1 MNNRLRPILF
11 WLHLGVGVLLGL
23 VVAIMAATGAA
34 LAFEAQLRDWAEG
47 DSRAV
52 TVPADATR
60 LPLDELLRRAQ
71 AAHPGTVVTA
81 LVPAQPA
88 EAVRISFGRDDG
100 AHVDPYTGQVR
111 PLAGQTTR
119 HVLGVLIRWHRFL
132 GAAGEGRALGQ
143 AITGVSNAG
152 FLFLALSGLVLW
164 WPRRWNTRALRGLVW
179 FKRGLGG
186 RARDFNWHN
195 VIGFWSLPALIV
207 ITTSGLMI
215 SYRPVANLVFKLAGE
230 APPPPGGAPRL
241 MVPRPSLQRERVPL
255 EALVGVARAQVP
267 AWSSLLVRLGSTGPA
282 GTRLRP
288 SGAGERGAPAVT
300 ISVKSR
306 EAGPPFAS
314 AQLSFDPWT
323 GQLLRHERFAEQS
336 TGRRVRTWMRFLHT
350 GEALGAPGQLLAGLV
365 SLGTLVLVYTGLG
378 MALRRLRPVRSAPS
392 GRVP

>member
-1 MNNRLRPILF
+1 
-11 WLHLGVGVLLGL
+11 
-23 VVAIMAATGAA
+23 
-34 LAFEAQLRDWAEG
+34 
-47 DSRAV
+47 
-52 TVPADATR
+52 
-60 LPLDELLRRAQ
+60 
-71 AAHPGTVVTA
+71 
-81 LVPAQPA
+81 
-88 EAVRISFGRDDG
+88 
-100 AHVDPYTGQVR
+100 
-111 PLAGQTTR
+111 
-119 HVLGVLIRWHRFL
+119 
-132 GAAGEGRALGQ
+132 
-143 AITGVSNAG
+143 
-152 FLFLALSGLVLW
+152 
-164 WPRRWNTRALRGLVW
+164 VW

-215 SYRPVANLVFKLAGE
+215 SYRPVANLIFKLAGE
-230 APPPPGGAPRL
+230 APPPPGGAPSL
-241 MVPRPSLQRERVPL
+241 MVPRPSPQRELVPL

-282 GTRLRP
+282 GTRQRP